1 MQRHSDV
8 AVLEACARAYG
19 AYCCEGG
26 TAHCQA
32 APACSR
38 LVDMLVD
45 ALTPLLDVFLQHEVP
60 AVGAGRG
67 TPGAGVETRRCR
79 GQAWVCGVSCGVG
92 RPPPRRAPRRPRTLG
107 RSPRR
112 FVVGRLLGVGSA
124 NPGTGS
130 WSLGTQGGFSAPLP
144 FTPHLRWGLLSPGSG
159 EVGGVHTWAS
169 LSPRGAP

>member
-26 TAHCQA
+26 SAHCQA

-60 AVGAGRG
+60 AVGAG
-67 TPGAGVETRRCR
+67 VETRRCR
-79 GQAWVCGVSCGVG
+79 RAGVG
-92 RPPPRRAPRRPRTLG
+92 VRRVVRGGETSTEAGHAPARTLSLGPG
-107 RSPRR
+107 R
-112 FVVGRLLGVGSA
+112 FAVGRLLGVGPA

-130 WSLGTQGGFSAPLP
+130 WSPGTQGGFSAPLP
-144 FTPHLRWGLLSPGSG
+144 FTPHLPWGLLAPGSG
-159 EVGGVHTWAS
+159 ERWGGGHTWAS